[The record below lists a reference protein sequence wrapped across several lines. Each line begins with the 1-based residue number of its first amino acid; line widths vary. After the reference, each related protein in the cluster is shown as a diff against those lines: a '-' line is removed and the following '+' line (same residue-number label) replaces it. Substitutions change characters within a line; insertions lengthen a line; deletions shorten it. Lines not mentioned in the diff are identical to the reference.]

1 MAGAGAGAR
10 KYSLPTSLPRYGSQ
24 RQPAPIPRFTGTQEE
39 TSMKSKVH
47 ILMASFAVAFVA
59 LMGTM
64 GSARAADEWFVLSE
78 QTLNA
83 TDPSAT
89 IKSAG
94 GRWEK
99 DVKQV
104 KLSVEGA
111 DVEITNLVLNW
122 DNRPDDTVKDVG
134 VVKSGGQ

>member
-1 MAGAGAGAR
+1 
-10 KYSLPTSLPRYGSQ
+10 
-24 RQPAPIPRFTGTQEE
+24 
-39 TSMKSKVH
+39 
-47 ILMASFAVAFVA
+47 
-59 LMGTM
+59 M

-99 DVKQV
+99 DVKQL

-111 DVEITNLVLNW
+111 DVEITNP
-122 DNRPDDTVKDVG
+122 RPQLGQSPGRHGQGRRRREVG
-134 VVKSGGQ
+134 GTNVREGCSGTQGPPHRVQVQYKILGGARRPS